1 MVRLLKDIFYKRDLL
16 LSCAL
21 FLFSCSDAFL
31 PVEQRIETPVV
42 VITFDDA
49 DQSVYS
55 VGYRLMRETDTSW
68 TATHFFPNN
77 YIGLEGSVTL
87 DQEKEM
93 ERGGW
98 ESGGHGLG
106 HDNLTAIPP
115 DSAAWR
121 IKASYDF
128 LVQNGLSHESFAW
141 ASGMY
146 NDTVKTMASGYFANI
161 RSSHDYYYLDGVDRK
176 ELGYFAVK
184 GTFTS
189 DDIIA
194 RVEEARRLGAPLVV
208 IGFHVIQPDTA
219 PPLPVYYCKESAF
232 RGFLSYLRSQR
243 LRVMSVRDAMKILC
257 GPCRE

>member
-1 MVRLLKDIFYKRDLL
+1 MVR
-16 LSCAL
+16 
-21 FLFSCSDAFL
+21 FLIVAAVLGVLSCSDVFL
-31 PVEQRIETPVV
+31 PALQYQASPIV

-55 VGYRLMRETDTSW
+55 AGYALMRQTDTSW
-68 TATHFFPNN
+68 TATHFFPNS
-77 YIGLEGSVTL
+77 YIGMAGGVSLAE
-87 DQEKEM
+87 EIEM
-93 ERGGW
+93 ERAGW
-98 ESGGHGLG
+98 ESGGHGRE
-106 HDNLTAIPP
+106 HDNLTAMPP
-115 DSAAWR
+115 DSAAVR

-146 NDTVKTMASGYFANI
+146 NDTVKALVAGYFVNI
-161 RSSHDYYYLDGVDRK
+161 RTSHDYYYLEGVDRK

-189 DDIIA
+189 DDIVA
-194 RVEEARRLGAPLVV
+194 RVEEARREGAPLVI

-219 PPLPVYYCKESAF
+219 PPLAIYYCKESAF
-232 RGFLSYLRSQR
+232 RGFISYLKDQQ

-257 GPCRE
+257 GS

>member
-1 MVRLLKDIFYKRDLL
+1 MVRFLTAAV
-16 LSCAL
+16 AL
-21 FLFSCSDAFL
+21 CGLSCSDAFL
-31 PVEQRIETPVV
+31 PVVQDQASPFV

-55 VGYRLMRETDTSW
+55 VGFALMRQTDTSW
-68 TATHFFPNN
+68 KATHFFPDN
-77 YIGLEGSVTL
+77 YIGLPGSVTL
-87 DQEKEM
+87 DEEKEM
-93 ERGGW
+93 ERAGW
-98 ESGGHGLG
+98 ESGGHGWE
-106 HDNLTAIPP
+106 HENLTAMPP

-121 IKASYDF
+121 IEAAHDF
-128 LVQNGLSHESFAW
+128 LVQNGLSHESWAW

-146 NDTVKTMASGYFANI
+146 NDTVKALVSQYFVNI
-161 RSSHDYYYLDGVDRK
+161 RTSHDYYYLNGVDRK

-184 GTFTS
+184 GEFTG

-232 RGFLSYLRSQR
+232 RGFLSYLKSQQ
-243 LRVMSVRDAMKILC
+243 LRVMSVRDAMKVLC
-257 GPCRE
+257 GS